1 MAHVI
6 KIGKIHALTAG
17 FGQVN
22 TNDNQSCVKGLHLGG
37 HYYVKSYNG
46 VSSYL
51 VDCLVALKISELFV
65 MLEEKMVLSDVDVT
79 W

>member
-1 MAHVI
+1 VLKA
-6 KIGKIHALTAG
+6 
-17 FGQVN
+17 
-22 TNDNQSCVKGLHLGG
+22 HLGG

-51 VDCLVALKISELFV
+51 VDCLVAPEDIRLFV

>member
-51 VDCLVALKISELFV
+51 VDCLVVLKISELFV